1 MDHTRSMEAQ
11 LTPALHSNELLQAE
25 LAKEKALLVA
35 EQAYLDELEGNA
47 KAESTKRKQSARN
60 IHTLLQPSGTT
71 NTKEL
76 DDDFSVN
83 TTDPTRPVTLNV
95 SAQSLLFLQILNHS
109 VQLLQ
114 DENLQAVV
122 ADLQGHVDS
131 IEGNLKQ
138 VEGIAQAIAK
148 SKAAVQ
154 ATLFGRLDRVLYE
167 DLVLG

>member
-1 MDHTRSMEAQ
+1 MESQ
-11 LTPALHSNELLQAE
+11 LTPALHANDLLEAE

-47 KAESTKRKQSARN
+47 KAESAKRKQGARN
-60 IHTLLQPSGTT
+60 IHALLQPSGATDVD
-71 NTKEL
+71 EL

-83 TTDPTRPVTLNV
+83 TTDSTRPVTLDV
-95 SAQSLLFLQILNHS
+95 STQSLLLLQMLTKS

-114 DENLQAVV
+114 DENLQTVV

-138 VEGIAQAIAK
+138 VEGIAQAMAK

-154 ATLFGRLDRVLYE
+154 VTLFGRLDSTQYE